1 MYARALRLSKGK
13 PWTGLGY
20 RHSFMTCSSF
30 GTMAVRTYD
39 VSYTSWTPIRTT
51 HAIKD
56 AIDAL
61 NTLQT
66 SFRVL
71 EERRKA
77 GIRLDENV
85 NAEMRAWLKRIGYS
99 VSPQP

>member
-1 MYARALRLSKGK
+1 VCVTRRFCSQKEALEGSGVPISIHNSKHGDQDLRCELHVLD
-13 PWTGLGY
+13 G
-20 RHSFMTCSSF
+20 SF
-30 GTMAVRTYD
+30 APAD
-39 VSYTSWTPIRTT
+39 TT
-51 HAIKD
+51 QD

-71 EERRKA
+71 DERRKA

-85 NAEMRAWLKRIGYS
+85 NAEMRAWLKRIGHS
-99 VSPQP
+99 VSLLGPD